1 MFDFIE
7 DACNALDL
15 LSRFYRISYDKS
27 KEVYNEDGVMV
38 GDGITE
44 ELGWTDRDIYAT
56 VVKEDGSRYTFNDA
70 CEFLT
75 EKYEEF
81 PDIFSEENGRD
92 GEYFVSLLESKFLN
106 IDEIQ
111 RIALIKKIIR
121 SSFNFFMPNS
131 YPLYEAIQY
140 DNTYGIFAYRNFMS
154 DEEIEDYEQKDEMGM
169 YKAFPIV
176 AWLIDECCNFLYGV
190 GTLCS
195 DYNIDLQSVAETVF
209 YTTSTDMSLRFDIFG
224 DSIKSERN
232 SECADKKEELI
243 KKNGV
248 TIKQKTSAI
257 ISLIRAAGFTSY
269 DNTKMADFISWL
281 TDGNSEYIRQK
292 CITADINK
300 KDAAILKKEFSMIG
314 INYDVETHKIV
325 KE

>member
-1 MFDFIE
+1 MKEMFDFIE

-38 GDGITE
+38 DDGITE
-44 ELGWTDRDIYAT
+44 ELGWADRDIYAT

-81 PDIFSEENGRD
+81 PDIFSDENGRD
-92 GEYFVSLLESKFLN
+92 GEYFVSLLESQFLN

-131 YPLYEAIQY
+131 YPLYKTIQS

-154 DEEIEDYEQKDEMGM
+154 DEEIEDYEQKDEIGM

-176 AWLIDECCNFLYGV
+176 AWLIDECCKFLYGV

-209 YTTSTDMSLRFDIFG
+209 YSTSTDMSLRFDIFG
-224 DSIKSERN
+224 DSIKFEKN
-232 SECADKKEELI
+232 SECAHKKEEKIILNWEGQNNVLTDMFRQA
-243 KKNGV
+243 KNRGYL
-248 TIKQKTSAI
+248 TNSNPDIAMFLKEN
-257 ISLIRAAGFTSY
+257 FTCFA
-269 DNTKMADFISWL
+269 NTKLSTIEGQL
-281 TDGNSEYIRQK
+281 RNNSSSANAFPREEKRI
-292 CITADINK
+292 
-300 KDAAILKKEFSMIG
+300 
-314 INYDVETHKIV
+314 KIDN
-325 KE
+325 

>member
-1 MFDFIE
+1 MKEMFDFIE

-106 IDEIQ
+106 IDEI
-111 RIALIKKIIR
+111 
-121 SSFNFFMPNS
+121 
-131 YPLYEAIQY
+131 
-140 DNTYGIFAYRNFMS
+140 
-154 DEEIEDYEQKDEMGM
+154 
-169 YKAFPIV
+169 
-176 AWLIDECCNFLYGV
+176 
-190 GTLCS
+190 
-195 DYNIDLQSVAETVF
+195 
-209 YTTSTDMSLRFDIFG
+209 
-224 DSIKSERN
+224 
-232 SECADKKEELI
+232 
-243 KKNGV
+243 
-248 TIKQKTSAI
+248 
-257 ISLIRAAGFTSY
+257 
-269 DNTKMADFISWL
+269 
-281 TDGNSEYIRQK
+281 
-292 CITADINK
+292 
-300 KDAAILKKEFSMIG
+300 
-314 INYDVETHKIV
+314 
-325 KE
+325 